1 MVLSIGGSYNYQ
13 SSYAATD
20 YFDPFVKVDSHSLV
34 NGDVGISNL
43 FRPGLDLSVFAKNLL
58 KEKYYEPGVQQ
69 YGGPASLGVVS
80 RAIGEPRTFG
90 VSRSEARRV
99 GKECVS
105 TCRSRWLRFH

>member
-43 FRPGLDLSVFAKNLL
+43 FRPGLDLSVFATNLL

-69 YGGPASLGVVS
+69 YGGPASLG
-80 RAIGEPRTFG
+80 
-90 VSRSEARRV
+90 RSEERRV
-99 GKECVS
+99 GKECVMP
-105 TCRSRWLRFH
+105 CRSGGSQYLSKK